1 MSTSVKKGISI
12 LLEGLDGI
20 GKTTQS
26 HFLRNYFD
34 GILLKTPPEIIVPY
48 RNYFVNEKPE
58 YREVYYM
65 LGNIISF
72 KEMKR
77 LTESGTNVIIDRS
90 FLSTLA
96 YIYGKDLSYPIP
108 DTQIEWSH
116 LIEKPDYMFFLR
128 LNNKTRL
135 QRLIDRGDMT
145 EEDIYIR
152 NNPTVSE
159 RINLMYERLGCIP
172 IDIED
177 DWSPER
183 VFEEII
189 KNVMVPTNIC

>member
-1 MSTSVKKGISI
+1 MSTSVKRGISV

-26 HFLRNYFD
+26 HFLQSYFD
-34 GILLKTPPEIIVPY
+34 GVLLKTPPEVIVPY

-58 YREVYYM
+58 YRDAYYM
-65 LGNIISF
+65 LGNVISS

-77 LTESGTNVIIDRS
+77 LTENGTNVIIDRS
-90 FLSTLA
+90 FPSTLA
-96 YIYGKDLSYPIP
+96 YIHGKDLSYPIP
-108 DTQIEWSH
+108 DSQIEWPH
-116 LIEKPDYMFFLR
+116 MIEKPDYMFLLR
-128 LNNKTRL
+128 LNNNTRL
-135 QRLIDRGDMT
+135 RRLVDRGDMT

-159 RINLMYERLGCIP
+159 RINLMYERLGCVP

-183 VFEEII
+183 VFDEIVKHI
-189 KNVMVPTNIC
+189 KHSN